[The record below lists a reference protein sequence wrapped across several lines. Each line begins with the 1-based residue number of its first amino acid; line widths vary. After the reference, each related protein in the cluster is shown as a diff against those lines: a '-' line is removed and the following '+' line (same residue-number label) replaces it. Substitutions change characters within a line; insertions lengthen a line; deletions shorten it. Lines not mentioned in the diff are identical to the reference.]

1 MLSYLLDKFE
11 KIKKDRSL
19 FCSQLEEARKNNP
32 ENKCREITIYD
43 FICKNTRK

>member
-1 MLSYLLDKFE
+1 MLSYLLEKFE

-32 ENKCREITIYD
+32 PSREITIYD